1 MNYSTL
7 AQEIVGWLQAKLGEA
22 GARGFVIGLSGGLDS
37 ATTAALCTRAAP
49 GEVLGVWLPCHSAS
63 EDEDSSRM
71 AAEALG
77 IPLTT
82 VDLCA
87 AYDTLVAALPK
98 SDVRLATANIKPR
111 LRMTALYYLA
121 QANGYLVA
129 GTGNRP
135 ELMVGFFTKWGD
147 GGVDLEPLGEL
158 YKHEV
163 RSLAQVLGVPQP
175 IVDRAPSPGLWP
187 GQTDE
192 GEMGITYAEIDAILA
207 AWDAGQVPKVP
218 PASIAKVEAMVAKS
232 EHKRAMPPSFR
243 VNRGGG

>member
-1 MNYSTL
+1 MDYDRL
-7 AQEIVGWLQAKLGEA
+7 AHEIVHWMKAKLHEA
-22 GARGFVIGLSGGLDS
+22 QARGFVVGLSGGIDS
-37 ATTAALCTRAAP
+37 ATTAALCTRTAP
-49 GEVLGVWLPCHSAS
+49 GQVLGVWLPCHSVS
-63 EDEDSSRM
+63 EDEVYSRM

-87 AYDTLVAALPK
+87 AYDALLASLPE
-98 SDVRLATANIKPR
+98 SDVRLASANLKPR

-121 QANGYLVA
+121 QANSYLVA

-163 RSLAQVLGVPQP
+163 RALGK
-175 IVDRAPSPGLWP
+175 A
-187 GQTDE
+187 
-192 GEMGITYAEIDAILA
+192 
-207 AWDAGQVPKVP
+207 
-218 PASIAKVEAMVAKS
+218 
-232 EHKRAMPPSFR
+232 
-243 VNRGGG
+243 